1 MVIIFLYAEL
11 VMRQFAFSLI
21 CFVTAGEYMVK
32 AKQASGIKKYP
43 RRFNFDESF
52 QWLFDFC
59 HCSYLPDSVNA
70 DIYPNLGSSIQ
81 CWALLLFPSD
91 CLIPNISHT
100 HWSTGR
106 SNWMIHDDSLFGCRR
121 MLQALFKPCEIG
133 WRIWMQC
140 GTEWLKTLFFY
151 WIFCSSYSHSVG
163 LV

>member
-1 MVIIFLYAEL
+1 MLTKWLLCCPLMVIIFLYAEL

-32 AKQASGIKKYP
+32 AKQASGIKKYL

-91 CLIPNISHT
+91 CLIPNNSHT
-100 HWSTGR
+100 H
-106 SNWMIHDDSLFGCRR
+106 
-121 MLQALFKPCEIG
+121 
-133 WRIWMQC
+133 
-140 GTEWLKTLFFY
+140 
-151 WIFCSSYSHSVG
+151 
-163 LV
+163 